1 MLKSSLL
8 LRTRTILKFKEI
20 IIILSLIFL
29 SLCFGLGKKDILPN
43 FAKTPKMESVIPNN
57 EFFMKA
63 IILKEAGGPENL
75 VITDVALPVPQKGE
89 VLIKVKAIS
98 INPVDIKTRKGLAL
112 YNTLKDD
119 QPVILGWDVAGEVVE
134 AGEDVTL
141 LEEGDEVFGM
151 VNFPGHGRAYAE
163 YVVAPAA
170 QLAEKPELV
179 STQEAA
185 AGTLAALTAWQVLI
199 DEAKLQ
205 AGEKILIHAAAGGVG
220 HFAVQIAKYLG
231 AHVTGT
237 ASESN
242 YDFVKELGAD
252 EFVDYTNE
260 KFEDTVKDMDVVFDI
275 VGGNNPL
282 RSVNVLKEGGRLVAI
297 AGGITEEV
305 KQLAESRKIK
315 AWPYLVKS
323 NGDDMEQIAELME
336 AGTIKAYIFKEY
348 TFEEMAEAHLQ
359 IETGKTRGKI
369 VVVL

>member
-1 MLKSSLL
+1 
-8 LRTRTILKFKEI
+8 
-20 IIILSLIFL
+20 
-29 SLCFGLGKKDILPN
+29 
-43 FAKTPKMESVIPNN
+43 
-57 EFFMKA
+57 MKA

-75 VITDVALPVPQKGE
+75 IITELPVPEPKKDE
-89 VLIKVKAIS
+89 VLVKVKAIS
-98 INPVDIKTRKGLAL
+98 VNPVDIKTRKGLSL
-112 YNTLKDD
+112 YNELKNDE
-119 QPVILGWDVAGEVVE
+119 PIILGWDIAGEVVQ
-134 AGEDVTL
+134 AGADVTS

-151 VNFPGHGRAYAE
+151 INFPGHGKAYAE
-163 YVVAPAA
+163 YVTAPAT
-170 QLAEKPELV
+170 QLAEKPDLI

-231 AHVTGT
+231 AFVIGT
-237 ASESN
+237 ASEAN

-252 EFVDYTNE
+252 DFVDYTKE
-260 KFEDTVKDMDVVFDI
+260 KFEDIVKDADVVFDT
-275 VGGNNPL
+275 VGGDNPM
-282 RSVNVLKEGGRLVAI
+282 RSLYVLKEGGRLVGI
-297 AGGITEEV
+297 AGGIADEV
-305 KQLAESRKIK
+305 VKMAEAKKIK
-315 AWPYLVKS
+315 AWRHLVHS

-348 TFEEMAEAHLQ
+348 AFEEMAEAHRQ